1 MIATYQKHEQ
11 AVERVG
17 GAAGLALLVY
27 VSGLLTLYPTE
38 WRLVVPIAIF
48 IVGCASLPSAY
59 LLTVAAIG
67 YPLAT
72 LSIYFAAL
80 FLAVA
85 IIPMWYALHNIW
97 AVLFIAAAPFLGG
110 VGLGL
115 VAPLAAGLL
124 MSRREGL
131 IVGGGSYFSLWLVGA
146 LTYPP
151 DTSHA
156 AGPLDALQGRFGGAN
171 SFETIGGVLG
181 PLNPNSTVLLDNLLH
196 TAIWAAAGYAVAV
209 AADFGAER
217 AERRA
222 RLRLFDNHDSG
233 FIVAQIAWHALLPLA
248 LGGAILTLGLSL
260 IPALLSRPLNNVG
273 ADLLNYGS
281 AVLLGGLLA
290 LTLWLALWRLR
301 QPFSAPTP
309 NPSRRE
315 GKDDITHPVARVTQA
330 EHPALPGATRTS
342 VASATL
348 APRVAAPV
356 EPPARIRPDE
366 GERVIMIE
374 ID

>member
-11 AVERVG
+11 VVERVG

-27 VSGLLTLYPTE
+27 VSGLLALYPAE
-38 WRLVVPIAIF
+38 WRLVVPVAIF

-85 IIPMWYALHNIW
+85 ILPMWYALHNIW
-97 AVLFIAAAPFLGG
+97 AVLLIAAAPLLG
-110 VGLGL
+110 GLGL
-115 VAPLAAGLL
+115 GFVAPLAAGLL

-131 IVGGGSYFSLWLVGA
+131 IVGGGSYFSLWLLGA

-171 SFETIGGVLG
+171 SFETIGRVLG
-181 PLNPNSTVLLDNLLH
+181 PLNPNSTILLDNILH
-196 TAIWAAAGYAVAV
+196 MAIWAAAGYAVAV
-209 AADFGAER
+209 VSDFGAEQ

-222 RLRLFDNHDSG
+222 SLHLFDNRERG
-233 FIVAQIAWHALLPLA
+233 FIGAQIAWHALLPLVA
-248 LGGAILTLGLSL
+248 GGAILIFGLSL

-290 LTLWLALWRLR
+290 LTLWLALWCLR
-301 QPFSAPTP
+301 QPFSAASS

-315 GKDDITHPVARVTQA
+315 GSDNSPTPAGRVTQA
-330 EHPALPGATRTS
+330 ERPTLPGATRATI
-342 VASATL
+342 ASATP
-348 APRVAAPV
+348 APRVAALA
-356 EPPARIRPDE
+356 EPPARPRTDD